1 MKEQRDTGFLKLKR
15 TILEWE
21 WYQDNNTFR
30 VMIHLLLKS
39 NYTVKQWQGNTIN
52 PGELITSIGNLSK
65 ELCLTENV
73 IRTCL
78 KKLKNTNYII
88 TQGTNK
94 FTKVRILK
102 SSIYDEINLPNNK
115 QADDPKTI
123 KPSTTNKQITTT
135 NTVKKEEEKKESIE
149 NFKNQVFQFLKLYS
163 QEHLN
168 GFYDYWSSLNKQTGR
183 RRFEENIYWN
193 LEDRLKNWK
202 VLNLKK
208 EAQTFTK
215 NR

>member
-1 MKEQRDTGFLKLKR
+1 MQEQRDIGFVKLKR
-15 TILEWE
+15 NLLEWE
-21 WYQDNNTFR
+21 WYQDSNTCR

-65 ELCLTENV
+65 ELRLSENE

-78 KKLKNTNYII
+78 KKLKKTNYIA

-94 FTKVRILK
+94 FTKIKIIK
-102 SSIYDEINLPNNK
+102 SSIYDEIPFANNE
-115 QADDPKTI
+115 QNHNPL
-123 KPSTTNKQITTT
+123 TNQLNSSHNQITTT
-135 NTVKKEEEKKESIE
+135 NKVKKEEENKEGIE
-149 NFKNQVFQFLKLYS
+149 LFKNQVFKFSNTYS

-168 GFYDYWSSLNKQTGR
+168 GFYNYWNTLNKQTGR
-183 RRFEENIYWN
+183 RKFEENNYWN
-193 LEDRLKNWK
+193 LENRLKIWQ
-202 VLNLKK
+202 VLNPKK
-208 EAQTFTK
+208 ETQTFTK

>member
-78 KKLKNTNYII
+78 SKLKKTNYIT

-94 FTKVRILK
+94 FTMVKINK
-102 SSIYDEINLPNNK
+102 STIYDGTIIANNTQVDDLLTQK
-115 QADDPKTI
+115 SQA
-123 KPSTTNKQITTT
+123 NHKQITTT
-135 NTVKKEEEKKESIE
+135 NKVKKEEDNKESIE
-149 NFKNQVFQFLKLYS
+149 NFKNQIFQFSSLYS

-168 GFYDYWSSLNKQTGR
+168 GFYEYYDTINKQTGR
-183 RRFEENIYWN
+183 RKFEENNYWN

-202 VLNLKK
+202 VLTSKK
-208 EAQTFTK
+208 DEQSFTK

>member
-1 MKEQRDTGFLKLKR
+1 MIEQRDTGFLKLKR

-21 WYQDNNTFR
+21 WYQDNNTLR
-30 VMIHLLLKS
+30 LMIHLLLKA

-65 ELCLTENV
+65 ELCLTEMV
-73 IRTCL
+73 IRTSLSKL
-78 KKLKNTNYII
+78 KKTNYIT

-94 FTKVRILK
+94 VTMIKINK
-102 SSIYDEINLPNNK
+102 STIYDGDVFTNNAQIDNLVTTKSQANHK
-115 QADDPKTI
+115 QV
-123 KPSTTNKQITTT
+123 TTT

-149 NFKNQVFQFLKLYS
+149 NFKNQVFQFSKLYS

-168 GFYDYWSSLNKQTGR
+168 GFYDYYGSKNNQTGR
-183 RRFEENIYWN
+183 RKFEEINYWN
-193 LEDRLKNWK
+193 LEERLKKWK
-202 VLNLKK
+202 VLNSKK
-208 EAQTFTK
+208 NEQSFTK

>member
-1 MKEQRDTGFLKLKR
+1 MQEQRDIGFIKLKR

-39 NYTVKQWQGNTIN
+39 NYTVKQWQGNTVH
-52 PGELITSIGNLSK
+52 PGELITSIGNLGK
-65 ELCLTENV
+65 ELDLSENV
-73 IRTCL
+73 VRTCL
-78 KKLKNTNYII
+78 KKLKNTNYIN

-94 FTKVRILK
+94 FTKIRILK
-102 SSIYDEINLPNNK
+102 SGIYDEITLSNNK
-115 QADDPKTI
+115 QIDDQKTNKPYSAD
-123 KPSTTNKQITTT
+123 KQITTT
-135 NTVKKEEEKKESIE
+135 NKVKKEEENKESIE
-149 NFKNQVFQFLKLYS
+149 NFKNQIFQFSSLYS

-168 GFYDYWSSLNKQTGR
+168 GFYEYYDTINKQTGR
-183 RRFEENIYWN
+183 RKFEENNYWN

-202 VLNLKK
+202 VLTSKK
-208 EAQTFTK
+208 DEQSFTK

>member
-1 MKEQRDTGFLKLKR
+1 MQEQKDIGFIKLKR

-30 VMIHLLLKS
+30 VMTHLLLKS

-52 PGELITSIGNLSK
+52 PGELITSIGNLGK
-65 ELCLTENV
+65 ELNLSENV

-78 KKLKNTNYII
+78 KKLKNTNYIN

-94 FTKVRILK
+94 FTKIRILK
-102 SSIYDEINLPNNK
+102 SSIYDEITLSNNK
-115 QADDPKTI
+115 QIEDQKTNKPYSAD
-123 KPSTTNKQITTT
+123 KQITTT
-135 NTVKKEEEKKESIE
+135 NKVKKEEENKESIE
-149 NFKNQVFQFLKLYS
+149 NFKNQIFQFSSLYS

-168 GFYDYWSSLNKQTGR
+168 GFYEYYNTINKQTGR
-183 RRFEENIYWN
+183 RKFEENNYWN

-202 VLNLKK
+202 VLTSKK
-208 EAQTFTK
+208 DEQSFTK

>member
-1 MKEQRDTGFLKLKR
+1 MVEQKDIGFLKLKR
-15 TILEWE
+15 TFLEWE

-30 VMIHLLLKS
+30 VMTHLLLKS

-52 PGELITSIGNLSK
+52 PGELITSIGNLGK
-65 ELCLTENV
+65 ELNLSENV

-94 FTKVRILK
+94 FTKIRILK
-102 SSIYDEINLPNNK
+102 SSIYDEITLSNNK
-115 QADDPKTI
+115 QIDDL
-123 KPSTTNKQITTT
+123 TTNKAYSSDKQITTT
-135 NTVKKEEEKKESIE
+135 NKVKKVEENKESIE
-149 NFKNQVFQFLKLYS
+149 NFKSQVFQFSNLYS
-163 QEHLN
+163 LEHLN
-168 GFYDYWSSLNKQTGR
+168 GFYDYWSSLNNETGR
-183 RRFEENIYWN
+183 RRFEENNYWN

-202 VLNLKK
+202 ILNSKK
-208 EAQTFTK
+208 DEQSFTK

>member
-78 KKLKNTNYII
+78 SKLKKTNYIT

-94 FTKVRILK
+94 FTMVKINK
-102 SSIYDEINLPNNK
+102 STIYDETIIANNT
-115 QADDPKTI
+115 QVDDPLTQKSQTI
-123 KPSTTNKQITTT
+123 HKQVTIT

-149 NFKNQVFQFLKLYS
+149 NFKNQIFQFSEIYS
-163 QEHLN
+163 HEHLI
-168 GFYDYWSSLNKQTGR
+168 GFYEYYGATNNQTGR
-183 RRFEENIYWN
+183 RKFEENTYWN
-193 LEDRLKNWK
+193 LEERLKNWK
-202 VLNLKK
+202 VLKSKTNN
-208 EAQTFTK
+208 QSFSK

>member
-1 MKEQRDTGFLKLKR
+1 MQEQRDIGFIKLKR

-39 NYTVKQWQGNTIN
+39 NYTVKQWQGNTVH
-52 PGELITSIGNLSK
+52 PGELITSIGNLGK
-65 ELCLTENV
+65 ELDLSENV
-73 IRTCL
+73 DRTCL
-78 KKLKNTNYII
+78 KKLKNTNYIN

-94 FTKVRILK
+94 FTKLRILK
-102 SSIYDEINLPNNK
+102 SGIYDEITLSNNK
-115 QADDPKTI
+115 QIDDQKTNKPYSAD
-123 KPSTTNKQITTT
+123 KQITTT
-135 NTVKKEEEKKESIE
+135 NKVKKEEENKESIE
-149 NFKNQVFQFLKLYS
+149 NFKNQIFQFSSLYS

-168 GFYDYWSSLNKQTGR
+168 GFYEYYDTINKQTGR
-183 RRFEENIYWN
+183 RKFEENNYWN

-202 VLNLKK
+202 VLTSKK
-208 EAQTFTK
+208 NEQSFTK

>member
-1 MKEQRDTGFLKLKR
+1 MQEQRDIGFIKLKR

-39 NYTVKQWQGNTIN
+39 NYTVKQWQGNTVH

-65 ELCLTENV
+65 ELDLSENV
-73 IRTCL
+73 VRTCL
-78 KKLKNTNYII
+78 KKLKNTNYIN

-94 FTKVRILK
+94 FTKIKILK
-102 SSIYDEINLPNNK
+102 SSIYDEITLSNNK
-115 QADDPKTI
+115 QIDDQKTNKPFSAD
-123 KPSTTNKQITTT
+123 KQITTT
-135 NTVKKEEEKKESIE
+135 NKVKKEEENKESIE
-149 NFKNQVFQFLKLYS
+149 NFKNQIFQFSSLYS

-168 GFYDYWSSLNKQTGR
+168 GFYEYYDTINKQTGR
-183 RRFEENIYWN
+183 RKFEENNYWN

-202 VLNLKK
+202 VLTSKK
-208 EAQTFTK
+208 DEQSFTK